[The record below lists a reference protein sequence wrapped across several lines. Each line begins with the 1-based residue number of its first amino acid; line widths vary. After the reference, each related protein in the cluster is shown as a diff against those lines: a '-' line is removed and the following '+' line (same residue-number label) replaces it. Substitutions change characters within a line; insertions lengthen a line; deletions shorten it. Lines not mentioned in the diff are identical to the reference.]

1 MGTKKYETSID
12 YKHYWKSCNNFN
24 NFVSYYNQL
33 NEIYNTNPK
42 SVLEIGIGNKLV
54 YNHLKEIGVKVTS
67 LDINEKIKPD
77 VIGDIRQLPFP
88 DNSFDT
94 VVAFEV
100 LEHIPFSDFEKSLTE
115 LKRVSKKFVIISIP
129 IRKIG
134 VEFHMWLPKIHQIY
148 FYIDLPIPIKNK
160 GVVSNSDCHYWE
172 VNKIGFSK
180 RKILNIIKKHFL
192 IKKQFRPRFNKYHL
206 FFVLEKTK

>member
-1 MGTKKYETSID
+1 MGTKKYEKSIK
-12 YKHYWKSCNNFN
+12 YQHYWKSCNNFN

-67 LDINEKIKPD
+67 LDINEKLKPD
-77 VIGDIRQLPFP
+77 VIGDIRKLPFL

-115 LKRVSKKFVIISIP
+115 LRVSKKWIIISIP
-129 IRKIG
+129 YSRWKYFEFYLNLPIIKEIYLHLSCPIFFKRKIK
-134 VEFHMWLPKIHQIY
+134 E
-148 FYIDLPIPIKNK
+148 D
-160 GVVSNSDCHYWE
+160 DCHYWE
-172 VNKIGFSK
+172 FNERGYSK
-180 RKILNIIKKHFL
+180 KKILNIVKKHFL

-206 FFVLEKTK
+206 FLILEKTK